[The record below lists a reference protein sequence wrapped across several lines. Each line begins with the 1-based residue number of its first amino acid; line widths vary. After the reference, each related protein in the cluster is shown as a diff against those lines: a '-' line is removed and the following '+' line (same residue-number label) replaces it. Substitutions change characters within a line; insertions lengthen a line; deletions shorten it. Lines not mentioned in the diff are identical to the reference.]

1 MRSLLCILLLQLG
14 LGACAQSFL
23 WDGTFQP
30 YFNIRNQPSVY
41 VADLYELNSGKI
53 IISGDFDFTPT
64 IPTVNYNGLTATYRS
79 GTRIINFG
87 SGGFSG
93 AIIPLNDSIFTNVT
107 TSGWQ
112 QVDTNGNRV
121 NLNWFFNSFK
131 TARCQNGIPLFF
143 KDGSSL
149 RSNSTDNSGLP
160 CTIVNAPDTFPG
172 RYIIKLTPQGLWDS
186 TFNQG
191 DANYQPDGYA
201 QYDSNRIM
209 VYGQPDR
216 FTHYNGVQVDGLC
229 RVFLDGTLDT
239 TFHSPLDGS
248 RIAANI
254 PRILRI
260 EPNGKFFVGL
270 KFYLKNHLN
279 SVSLARL
286 NPDGSLDTTFNNF
299 GSPSSLNPQLGGG
312 VNTIEK
318 TPDGGYLVGGYFQ
331 NYQGQAKNAIAK
343 IDSNGNVE
351 PQYFT
356 FGGPST
362 PSSGNNLEVIKIIKS
377 KFGGYYVGGTFT
389 QWDGVACQ
397 PIVRLTDLLV
407 GVEEAPFGSAQGA
420 SVSVYP
426 NPSNGI
432 FTVKSEAVPAA
443 GRLGIVSVE
452 VFDLMGTL
460 VQFKLYPEFFSGRFG
475 TNSASPNSL
484 SVREKSIEGHNLA
497 RNEVRINLS
506 SLPSGV
512 YLLKLTMQNGEVI
525 TKKLIKQ

>member
-30 YFNIRNQPSVY
+30 FFNIRNQPNASINDLHELQSGSVI
-41 VADLYELNSGKI
+41 LLGNFTHSGQ
-53 IISGDFDFTPT
+53 SGIQFSGITSV
-64 IPTVNYNGLTATYRS
+64 INNGSANPSFVGLGGYPSFLSNKRDSNLVVS
-79 GTRIINFG
+79 GTGIYNIK
-87 SGGFSG
+87 
-93 AIIPLNDSIFTNVT
+93 I
-107 TSGWQ
+107 
-112 QVDTNGNRV
+112 DTNGQVV
-121 NLNWFFNSFK
+121 NWPWVVNSRK
-131 TARCQNGIPLFF
+131 TVRCFYGIPLFF
-143 KDGSSL
+143 SDGTSIM
-149 RSNSTDNSGLP
+149 SNSTDNSGLP
-160 CTIVNAPDTFPG
+160 CTIVNPPDTFPG
-172 RYIIKLTPQGLWDS
+172 RHIIKLTPQGLWDS

-239 TFHSPLDGS
+239 TFQSPLDGA
-248 RIAANI
+248 RLVRNT
-254 PRILRI
+254 PQILRI
-260 EPNGKFFVGL
+260 EPDGKIYLGRI
-270 KFYLKNHLN
+270 FYLKNHLN

-286 NPDGSLDTTFNNF
+286 NPDGSLDSTFNNF
-299 GSPSSLNPQLGGG
+299 GSPTSLNPQLTGA
-312 VNTIEK
+312 VQTIEK

-331 NYQGQAKNAIAK
+331 NYQGLAKNAIAK

-351 PQYFT
+351 PQYFS
-356 FGGPST
+356 FGGPGGLGAGNY
-362 PSSGNNLEVIKIIKS
+362 PSVVTILKS

-407 GVEEAPFGSAQGA
+407 GVAEAPIAIGAQGA

-432 FTVKSEAVPAA
+432 FTVKSEVKIKSA
-443 GRLGIVSVE
+443 E
-452 VFDLMGTL
+452 VYDLMGSL
-460 VQFKLYPEFFSGRFG
+460 VLERSSSVFEGASRYDVANATSLDDPSKKYRDAL
-475 TNSASPNSL
+475 SAGDAPSW
-484 SVREKSIEGHNLA
+484 NLA
-497 RNEVRINLS
+497 NFEPGI
-506 SLPSGV
+506 
-512 YLLKLTMQNGEVI
+512 YFLKVVLDNGQVVS
-525 TKKLIKQ
+525 KKLIKQ